1 MQYNSA
7 HRTHRMCSI
16 AHPKQGIGTMPN
28 ILTSIRIVCAVALVA
43 CSPFSNWFYALYLLG
58 GISDVLDGVAA
69 RRLKKET
76 PFGAKF
82 DTVADLVFVVV
93 VILKIVR
100 AVKIP
105 LWLVVWIVAIA
116 GIKCVNVIRGF
127 VLYKRFVSEHTVL
140 NKLCGVLLFVIP
152 FCIGWLPRLPLTI
165 LILLTCAAATVAA
178 VQEGQY
184 IRAGKEIE

>member
-1 MQYNSA
+1 
-7 HRTHRMCSI
+7 
-16 AHPKQGIGTMPN
+16 MPN
-28 ILTSIRIVCAVALVA
+28 ILTSIRIVCAAALVA

-82 DTVADLVFVVV
+82 DTVADMVFAVV
-93 VILKIVR
+93 VILKVVLTID
-100 AVKIP
+100 IP
-105 LWLVVWIVAIA
+105 LWLIVWIGGIA
-116 GIKCVNVIRGF
+116 VIKCFNVVLGF
-127 VLYKRFVSEHTVL
+127 VLHKRFVSEHTVL

-152 FCIGWLPRLPLTI
+152 LCIGWLPRLPLTI

-178 VQEGQY
+178 VQEGRY